1 MNPQDI
7 AHKQIYDRV
16 LEMTIPIQFTGPNV
30 RPKIRQ
36 HKMNIFRRILKGG
49 QQMAKEA
56 SGKLDVPIWEKYSLT
71 VNEASAYFHI
81 GDKKLREII
90 ADDPDADYILRVGN
104 RNMIR
109 RKKFEAFLDRQ
120 EAV

>member
-1 MNPQDI
+1 
-7 AHKQIYDRV
+7 
-16 LEMTIPIQFTGPNV
+16 
-30 RPKIRQ
+30 
-36 HKMNIFRRILKGG
+36 
-49 QQMAKEA
+49 MAREA
-56 SGKLDVPIWEKYSLT
+56 SGKPDVPIWEKYSLT

-90 ADDPDADYILRVGN
+90 DDDPDADYILRVGN
-104 RNMIR
+104 RYMIR

>member
-1 MNPQDI
+1 MSQETT
-7 AHKQIYDRV
+7 A
-16 LEMTIPIQFTGPNV
+16 
-30 RPKIRQ
+30 
-36 HKMNIFRRILKGG
+36 RIN
-49 QQMAKEA
+49 
-56 SGKLDVPIWEKYSLT
+56 VPIWEKYSLT
-71 VNEASAYFHI
+71 VNEACAYFHI

-104 RNMIR
+104 RHMIR